1 MKNIIR
7 ILCLGLVLM
16 LSVGNWACSE
26 PPAAQPTPEPVKD
39 ASVTTAPTA
48 APTAEPTPEPTPLPT
63 EYAFEGETA
72 WEEVASFLAADPAL
86 RKLDLRNCTLDV
98 REHVGAL
105 AALDLEELRFN
116 ATLCGVEIT
125 DETEVFTPATVPEEW
140 DMEVLKLLPKLRSV
154 DLTAV
159 PCEPEQVQMVQAF
172 CPEQEVLWKL
182 ELCGVEVGP
191 DTEQLNFNDRP
202 IDSLEPFYRT
212 LPLLTK
218 LTSLEMCGC
227 GVSNEDMDALRTA
240 FPQAGIVW
248 SITSKYWTVRTDAD
262 HFATWLVTRTDEQG
276 RILEAYSVSYRNP
289 PLKDPDLE
297 WLQYCHDI
305 IALDVGHNKLTN
317 IEFVRNMPK
326 LKYLITS
333 GNDITD
339 IGPVADC
346 HELIYFELFADP
358 VTDLSPLSGLD
369 KLLDI
374 NICSCP
380 VSDLSPLYGLKQLER
395 LWATPYAFPYA
406 RGAEQAFREQVPGC
420 NFHFVGGHDMTGDG
434 WRKHPRYTEY
444 RLALGRAKP

>member
-1 MKNIIR
+1 MKRTIGAIF
-7 ILCLGLVLM
+7 ILAALLAVAGCG
-16 LSVGNWACSE
+16 GK
-26 PPAAQPTPEPVKD
+26 PAAEAVPTPEPAVQT
-39 ASVTTAPTA
+39 AAPTA
-48 APTAEPTPEPTPLPT
+48 KPTPEPTAEPTPSPTPLLV
-63 EYAFEGETA
+63 EYAFEGETDWA
-72 WEEVASFLAADPAL
+72 QVEQLIRENPAL

-98 REHVGAL
+98 REHAGAL
-105 AALDLEELRFN
+105 AALDLEELRFT

-182 ELCGVEVGP
+182 ELCGAEVGP

-262 HFATWLVTRTDEQG
+262 HFATWRVARTDENG
-276 RILEAYSVSYRNP
+276 KILEAYSISFNTNE
-289 PLKDPDLE
+289 DMD
-297 WLQYCHDI
+297 WLQYCHDL

-317 IEFVRNMPK
+317 CEFVRNMPK
-326 LKYLITS
+326 LKYLIIADNRIS
-333 GNDITD
+333 DLS
-339 IGPVADC
+339 PVATLP
-346 HELIYFELFADP
+346 ELIYFECFANP
-358 VTDLSPLSGLD
+358 VTDLTPLSGLTN
-369 KLLDI
+369 LLDI
-374 NICSCP
+374 NMCGCYI
-380 VSDLSPLYGLKQLER
+380 SDLSPLYGLSKLER
-395 LWATPYAFPYA
+395 VWMTPYNLKDFKAAKTEFNEALPNCVLQYINNKD
-406 RGAEQAFREQVPGC
+406 F
-420 NFHFVGGHDMTGDG
+420 TGLG